1 MAVIRIKRGTGTTAP
16 SSLKTAELG
25 YAMGTGTQANGGD
38 RLYFGKGDDGSGNA
52 TSIVVIG
59 GEYFTGVLAHAAGT
73 LTASAAII
81 TDASSK
87 IDNLKVDNLDLNG
100 NTISS
105 TDTNGNVT
113 LDPNGTGVVDVS
125 TSKISNVVDP
135 AADQDAATK
144 KYVDDQFGGSAAL
157 LNIAAD
163 TGSADEVSAAST
175 VTFTGDTGISTTVSD
190 NEITIDL
197 DDTAVTPA
205 SYGSSTAIPIITV
218 DQQGRLT
225 AASTATVST
234 SLALAGETGTGT
246 VNLID
251 SSFSIVGG
259 TGIATSAS
267 GNEIT
272 VTTVDAEIVHDDLSG
287 FVADEHVAHSGVTI
301 TAGDGLTGGGTI
313 AATRTLAIGEGTG
326 ITVSANAI
334 ATNDGEIVHDSLSGF
349 VASEHINHG
358 GVSIV
363 AGTGLT
369 GGGNIEATRTLNVIG
384 GDGIT
389 ANADEIEVAVD
400 NSTVELSATSGSGVV
415 RVKDGGITNA
425 KLANDSL
432 TIGTTEI
439 DLGASSTVL
448 AGLTQ
453 IDVDNIRI
461 LDNTVASSTGTL
473 FLDPNPI
480 DSDGGE
486 VIVRGNFTVQ
496 GTTTTVNST
505 TVSINDLNM
514 VLADSAANAAA
525 ADGAGLTVGGAGY
538 SGTRATFTYNGSTDE
553 WEMNKKLNLPGSGSL
568 EFGGVSLLETI
579 DDHLASNLLQA
590 GEGIDLTYSDGSNT
604 LTIAAE
610 LATISNPGVASFDSD
625 EFTITS
631 GAVILDTIDG
641 GTF

>member
-81 TDASSK
+81 TDASNK

-163 TGSADEVSAAST
+163 TGSTDEVSAAST

-287 FVADEHVAHSGVTI
+287 FVADEHIAHSGVTI

-334 ATNDGEIVHDSLSGF
+334 ATNDGEIVHDNLSGF

>member
-59 GEYFTGVLAHAAGT
+59 GEYFVNMLDHVAGT
-73 LTASAAII
+73 LTASSAII

-105 TDTNGNVT
+105 TNTNGNVT

-163 TGSADEVSAAST
+163 TGSTDEVSAAST

-197 DDTAVTPA
+197 DDTAVTPG
-205 SYGSSTAIPIITV
+205 SYGSSTAIPTFTV

-272 VTTVDAEIVHDDLSG
+272 VTTVDAEIVHDNLSG
-287 FVADEHVAHSGVTI
+287 FVANEHIDHSAVSVI
-301 TAGDGLTGGGTI
+301 AGAGLTGGGTI
-313 AATRTLAIGEGTG
+313 AA
-326 ITVSANAI
+326 N
-334 ATNDGEIVHDSLSGF
+334 
-349 VASEHINHG
+349 
-358 GVSIV
+358 
-363 AGTGLT
+363 
-369 GGGNIEATRTLNVIG
+369 RTLNVIG

-389 ANADEIEVAVD
+389 ANADEIEVTVD
-400 NSTVELSATSGSGVV
+400 DSTIELSATTGSGAI

-425 KLANDSL
+425 KLANDSI
-432 TIGTTEI
+432 TIGSTEI
-439 DLGASSTVL
+439 DLGATSTVL

-461 LDNTVASSTGTL
+461 VDNTVASTTGVLT
-473 FLDPNPI
+473 LDPNPI
-480 DSDGGE
+480 DSDGGD

-496 GTTTTVNST
+496 GITTTVNST

-514 VLADSAANAAA
+514 VLADSAANAAG
-525 ADGAGLTVGGAGY
+525 ADGAGLTIGGAGY
-538 SGTRATFTYNGSTDE
+538 SGTKATFTYNGGNDE
-553 WEMNKKLNLPGSGSL
+553 WEMNKTLNLPSSSSL
-568 EFGGVSLLETI
+568 EFGGVSLLEVI
-579 DDHLASNLLQA
+579 EDHLAGNLLQA

-604 LTIAAE
+604 LTVAAE

-625 EFTITS
+625 EFTVTS
-631 GAVILDTIDG
+631 GAVVLDTVDG
-641 GTF
+641 GSF

>member
-59 GEYFTGVLAHAAGT
+59 GEYFVNMLDHVAGT
-73 LTASAAII
+73 LTASSAII
-81 TDASSK
+81 TDASNK

-105 TDTNGNVT
+105 TNTNGNVT

-163 TGSADEVSAAST
+163 TGSTDEVSAAST

-197 DDTAVTPA
+197 DDTAVTPG
-205 SYGSSTAIPIITV
+205 SYGSSTAIPTFTV

-272 VTTVDAEIVHDDLSG
+272 VTTVDAEIVHDNLSG
-287 FVADEHVAHSGVTI
+287 FVANEHIDHSAVSVI
-301 TAGDGLTGGGTI
+301 AGTGLTGGGTI
-313 AATRTLAIGEGTG
+313 AA
-326 ITVSANAI
+326 N
-334 ATNDGEIVHDSLSGF
+334 
-349 VASEHINHG
+349 
-358 GVSIV
+358 
-363 AGTGLT
+363 
-369 GGGNIEATRTLNVIG
+369 RTLNVIG

-389 ANADEIEVAVD
+389 ANADEIEVTVD
-400 NSTVELSATSGSGVV
+400 DSTIELSATTGSGAI

-425 KLANDSL
+425 KLANDSI
-432 TIGTTEI
+432 TIGSTEI
-439 DLGASSTVL
+439 DLGATSTVL

-461 LDNTVASSTGTL
+461 VDNTVASTTGVLT
-473 FLDPNPI
+473 LDPNPI
-480 DSDGGE
+480 DSDGGD

-496 GTTTTVNST
+496 GITTTVNST

-514 VLADSAANAAA
+514 VLADSAANAAG
-525 ADGAGLTVGGAGY
+525 ADGAGLTIGGAGY
-538 SGTRATFTYNGSTDE
+538 SGTKATFTYNGGNDE
-553 WEMNKKLNLPGSGSL
+553 WEMNKTLNLPSSSSL
-568 EFGGVSLLETI
+568 EFGGVSLLEVI
-579 DDHLASNLLQA
+579 EDHLAGNLLQA

-604 LTIAAE
+604 LTVAAE

-625 EFTITS
+625 EFTVTS
-631 GAVILDTIDG
+631 GAVVLDTVDG
-641 GTF
+641 GSF

>member
-59 GEYFTGVLAHAAGT
+59 GEYFTGMLAHAAGT

-144 KYVDDQFGGSAAL
+144 KYVDDQFGGAAAVFT
-157 LNIAAD
+157 IAAD
-163 TGSADEVSAAST
+163 TGTADPISGQET
-175 VTFTGDTGISTTVSD
+175 VTFSGDTGISTVVSA

-197 DDTAVTPA
+197 DDTAVTA
-205 SYGSSTAIPIITV
+205 ATYGSGTAIPNFTV
-218 DQQGRLT
+218 DAQGRLT
-225 AASTATVST
+225 N
-234 SLALAGETGTGT
+234 AGETAISSTLDIAADGGTDDGVLIGTDTLTVSGGKGIVTAVSGDTIT
-246 VNLID
+246 VNLD
-251 SSFSIVGG
+251 SSEFLGQFN
-259 TGIATSAS
+259 AS
-267 GNEIT
+267 
-272 VTTVDAEIVHDDLSG
+272 IVHDTLSG
-287 FVADEHVAHSGVTI
+287 FVANEHIDHSTVDI
-301 TAGDGLTGGGTI
+301 TAGAGLTGGGD
-313 AATRTLAIGEGTG
+313 
-326 ITVSANAI
+326 IT
-334 ATNDGEIVHDSLSGF
+334 
-349 VASEHINHG
+349 AS
-358 GVSIV
+358 
-363 AGTGLT
+363 
-369 GGGNIEATRTLNVIG
+369 RTLNVVG

-389 ANADEIEVAVD
+389 ANADEIEVTVD
-400 NSTVELSATSGSGVV
+400 DSTIELSASSGSGAI

-425 KLANDSL
+425 KLENDSL

-496 GTTTTVNST
+496 GLTTTVNST

-525 ADGAGLTVGGAGY
+525 ADGAGLTIGGAGY
-538 SGTRATFTYNGSTDE
+538 TGTKATFTYNGSTDE
-553 WEMNKKLNLPGSGSL
+553 WEMNKRLNLPNDSAL
-568 EFGGVSLLETI
+568 EFGGIKLFEAI
-579 DDHLASNLLQA
+579 DDHLAGSLFAA
-590 GEGIDLTYSDGSNT
+590 GEGIDLTYDDGAGT
-604 LTIAAE
+604 LTVAAE

-631 GAVILDTIDG
+631 GAVVLDTVDG